1 MRNKFTD
8 LIKSGVASFNY
19 VPLAGE
25 TPEHDPVC
33 RAYNNIFSIPTDT
46 HMSCIDGDTRVITG
60 HMIATEN
67 WGAFMNSCHWGA
79 VEFKTSGFWCLA
91 DFLYLHNLEGQIS
104 NLNGDIVF
112 LVTPRVKSEEN
123 IPAPKSVTANESQIP
138 LPLTSITN
146 SGNIHHVLEC
156 FGHNI
161 DEVVK
166 KLNESTWIK
175 GSNWVPTESGIVG
188 IIGDT
193 IYKMDVVNEAHEYHR
208 YSMQIDPFEDNRTDG
223 IKLTV
228 WDCMFDSHWYATID
242 GSGKVT
248 YCSKQIP
255 GRDKTFVADSFLA
268 KLEDNDFDW
277 AEEFPKDLSL
287 NMAYEITMKGPWEK
301 SGWKIKKFPGYEI
314 FFGVTS
320 IGQLKKRTR

>member
-8 LIKSGVASFNY
+8 LIKAGVASFNY

-25 TPEHDPVC
+25 TPEQDPVC

-46 HMSCIDGDTRVITG
+46 HMSCIDGETRVITG
-60 HMIATEN
+60 HMIATDN

-104 NLNGDIVF
+104 NLNGDVVF
-112 LVTPRVKSEEN
+112 LVTPRIKNEEN

-161 DEVVK
+161 DDVVK

-175 GSNWVPTESGIVG
+175 GSNWVPTENGIVG
-188 IIGDT
+188 IVGDT
-193 IYKMDVVNEAHEYHR
+193 IYKMNVVNEAHEYHR
-208 YSMQIDPFEDNRTDG
+208 YSMDTREFTDPRGNEFIKIQVFDCYFDKLYTALIDTSTG
-223 IKLTV
+223 
-228 WDCMFDSHWYATID
+228 
-242 GSGKVT
+242 GVT
-248 YCSKQIP
+248 GDFSYPKFME
-255 GRDKTFVADSFLA
+255 KFL
-268 KLEDNDFDW
+268 D
-277 AEEFPKDLSL
+277 SL
-287 NMAYEITMKGPWEK
+287 NE
-301 SGWKIKKFPGYEI
+301 KIKKFDWTKDLECPMAYTITMPNPHSKDGWKLNRYPGYEI
-314 FFGVTS
+314 FTGVTS
-320 IGQLKKRTR
+320 IGQLKKRAR

>member
-8 LIKSGVASFNY
+8 LIQSGVASFNY

-25 TPEHDPVC
+25 TPEQDPVC

-60 HMIATEN
+60 HMIATED

-79 VEFKTSGFWCLA
+79 INFKTSGFWCLS

-104 NLNGDIVF
+104 TLNGDVVF
-112 LVTPRVKSEEN
+112 LVTPRVKAEEN
-123 IPAPKSVTANESQIP
+123 IPAPQSVVTMESQIP

-146 SGNIHHVLEC
+146 SGNVHHVLEC
-156 FGHNI
+156 FGYNI

-175 GSNWVPTESGIVG
+175 GSNWVPTENGIVG
-188 IIGDT
+188 MVGDT
-193 IYKMDVVNEAHEYHR
+193 IYKMNMVDEAHEYHR
-208 YSMQIDPFEDNRTDG
+208 YSMDTREFTDSRGNEFIKIQVFDCYFDRLYTALIDTSTG
-223 IKLTV
+223 
-228 WDCMFDSHWYATID
+228 
-242 GSGKVT
+242 GVT
-248 YCSKQIP
+248 GDYSYPKFME
-255 GRDKTFVADSFLA
+255 KFLDD
-268 KLEDNDFDW
+268 LND
-277 AEEFPKDLSL
+277 
-287 NMAYEITMKGPWEK
+287 
-301 SGWKIKKFPGYEI
+301 KIKKFDWTKDLECPMAYTITMPNPHSQDGWKLNRYPGYEI
-314 FFGVTS
+314 FTGVTS

>member
-8 LIKSGVASFNY
+8 LIKAGVASFNY

-25 TPEHDPVC
+25 TPEQDPVC

-46 HMSCIDGDTRVITG
+46 HMSCIDGETRVITG
-60 HMIATEN
+60 HMIATED

-104 NLNGDIVF
+104 NLNGDVVF
-112 LVTPRVKSEEN
+112 LVTPRIKAEEN

-138 LPLTSITN
+138 LPLTTITN

-161 DEVVK
+161 DDVVK

-175 GSNWVPTESGIVG
+175 GSNWVPTETGIAGIV
-188 IIGDT
+188 GDT
-193 IYKMDVVNEAHEYHR
+193 IYKMNAVNEAKEYHR
-208 YSMQIDPFEDNRTDG
+208 YSIDTREFTDSRG
-223 IKLTV
+223 NEFIKIQV
-228 WDCMFDSHWYATID
+228 FDCYFDKLYTALID
-242 GSGKVT
+242 TSTGGVTGDFSYPKFMEKFLDSLNDKV
-248 YCSKQIP
+248 K
-255 GRDKTFVADSFLA
+255 K
-268 KLEDNDFDW
+268 FDW
-277 AEEFPKDLSL
+277 TKDLECP
-287 NMAYEITMKGPWEK
+287 MAYTITMSNPHSKD
-301 SGWKIKKFPGYEI
+301 GWKLNRHPGYEI
-314 FFGVTS
+314 FTGVTS

>member
-8 LIKSGVASFNY
+8 LIKAGVASFNY

-25 TPEHDPVC
+25 TPEQDPVC

-46 HMSCIDGDTRVITG
+46 HMSCIDGETRVITG

-104 NLNGDIVF
+104 NLNGDVVF
-112 LVTPRVKSEEN
+112 LVTPRIKNEEN
-123 IPAPKSVTANESQIP
+123 IPAPKSVTADESQIP

-161 DEVVK
+161 DDVVK

-175 GSNWVPTESGIVG
+175 GSNWVPTENGIVG
-188 IIGDT
+188 IVGDT
-193 IYKMDVVNEAHEYHR
+193 IYKMNVVNEAHEYHR
-208 YSMQIDPFEDNRTDG
+208 YSMDTREFTDPRGNEFIKIQVFDCYFDKLYTALIDTSTG
-223 IKLTV
+223 
-228 WDCMFDSHWYATID
+228 
-242 GSGKVT
+242 GVT
-248 YCSKQIP
+248 GDFSYPKFME
-255 GRDKTFVADSFLA
+255 KFL
-268 KLEDNDFDW
+268 D
-277 AEEFPKDLSL
+277 DL
-287 NMAYEITMKGPWEK
+287 NE
-301 SGWKIKKFPGYEI
+301 KIKKFDWTRDLECPMAYTITMPNPHSKDGWKLNRYPGYEI
-314 FFGVTS
+314 FTGVTS
-320 IGQLKKRTR
+320 IGQLKKRAR

>member
-8 LIKSGVASFNY
+8 LIKAGVASFNY

-25 TPEHDPVC
+25 TPEQDPVC

-46 HMSCIDGDTRVITG
+46 HMSCIDGETRVITG

-67 WGAFMNSCHWGA
+67 RGAFMNSCHWGA

-104 NLNGDIVF
+104 NLNGDVVF
-112 LVTPRVKSEEN
+112 LVTPRIKNEEN

-161 DEVVK
+161 DDVVK

-175 GSNWVPTESGIVG
+175 GSNWVPTENGIVG
-188 IIGDT
+188 IVGDT
-193 IYKMDVVNEAHEYHR
+193 IYKMNAVNEAKEYHR
-208 YSMQIDPFEDNRTDG
+208 YSMDTREFTDPRCNEFIKIQVFDCYSDRLYTALIDTSTG
-223 IKLTV
+223 
-228 WDCMFDSHWYATID
+228 
-242 GSGKVT
+242 GVT
-248 YCSKQIP
+248 GDFSYPKFME
-255 GRDKTFVADSFLA
+255 KFL
-268 KLEDNDFDW
+268 D
-277 AEEFPKDLSL
+277 DL
-287 NMAYEITMKGPWEK
+287 NE
-301 SGWKIKKFPGYEI
+301 KIKKFDWTKDLECPMAYTITMPNPHSKDGWKLNRHPGYEI
-314 FFGVTS
+314 FTGVTS
-320 IGQLKKRTR
+320 IGQLKKRAR

>member
-8 LIKSGVASFNY
+8 LIKAGVASFNY

-25 TPEHDPVC
+25 TPEQDPVC

-60 HMIATEN
+60 HMIATED

-104 NLNGDIVF
+104 NLNGDVVF
-112 LVTPRVKSEEN
+112 LVTPRIKNEEN

-161 DEVVK
+161 DDVVK

-175 GSNWVPTESGIVG
+175 GSNWVPTENGIVG
-188 IIGDT
+188 IVGDT
-193 IYKMDVVNEAHEYHR
+193 IYKMNVVNEAHEYHR
-208 YSMQIDPFEDNRTDG
+208 YSMDTREFTDPRGNEFIKIQVFDCYFDKLYTALIDTSTG
-223 IKLTV
+223 
-228 WDCMFDSHWYATID
+228 
-242 GSGKVT
+242 GVT
-248 YCSKQIP
+248 GDFSYPKFME
-255 GRDKTFVADSFLA
+255 KFL
-268 KLEDNDFDW
+268 D
-277 AEEFPKDLSL
+277 DL
-287 NMAYEITMKGPWEK
+287 NE
-301 SGWKIKKFPGYEI
+301 KIKKFDWTRDLECPMAYTITMPNPHSKDGWKLNRYPGYEI
-314 FFGVTS
+314 FTGVTS
-320 IGQLKKRTR
+320 IGQLKKRSR

>member
-8 LIKSGVASFNY
+8 LIKAGVASFNY

-25 TPEHDPVC
+25 TPEQDPVC

-46 HMSCIDGDTRVITG
+46 HMSCIDGETRVITG

-104 NLNGDIVF
+104 NLNGDVVF
-112 LVTPRVKSEEN
+112 LVTPRIKNEEN

-161 DEVVK
+161 DDVVK

-175 GSNWVPTESGIVG
+175 GSNWVPTENGIVG
-188 IIGDT
+188 IVGDT
-193 IYKMDVVNEAHEYHR
+193 IYKMNVVNDAHVK
-208 YSMQIDPFEDNRTDG
+208 N
-223 IKLTV
+223 K
-228 WDCMFDSHWYATID
+228 
-242 GSGKVT
+242 
-248 YCSKQIP
+248 
-255 GRDKTFVADSFLA
+255 
-268 KLEDNDFDW
+268 
-277 AEEFPKDLSL
+277 
-287 NMAYEITMKGPWEK
+287 
-301 SGWKIKKFPGYEI
+301 
-314 FFGVTS
+314 
-320 IGQLKKRTR
+320 

>member
-8 LIKSGVASFNY
+8 LIKAGVASFNY
-19 VPLAGE
+19 VSLAGE
-25 TPEHDPVC
+25 TPEQDPVC

-46 HMSCIDGDTRVITG
+46 HMSCIDGETRVITG

-104 NLNGDIVF
+104 NLNGDVVF
-112 LVTPRVKSEEN
+112 LVTPRIKNEEN

-161 DEVVK
+161 DDVVK

-175 GSNWVPTESGIVG
+175 GSNWVPTENGIVG
-188 IIGDT
+188 IVGDT
-193 IYKMDVVNEAHEYHR
+193 IYKMNAVNEENNRHQIFTMSTVGYNDGMKVTVFDHR
-208 YSMQIDPFEDNRTDG
+208 WD
-223 IKLTV
+223 KLHVFNISGT
-228 WDCMFDSHWYATID
+228 
-242 GSGKVT
+242 GKVD
-248 YCSKQIP
+248 
-255 GRDKTFVADSFLA
+255 DKWGDTFLDDLD
-268 KLEDNDFDW
+268 KNIKEFDW
-277 AEEFPKDLSL
+277 TVDLECDYGYSISCDLRLPDGKL
-287 NMAYEITMKGPWEK
+287 NYTKMGPWYIE
-301 SGWKIKKFPGYEI
+301 GYKDYEVDTTH
-314 FFGVTS
+314 FKG
-320 IGQLKKRTR
+320 GNLKKRRH